1 MEHLMFQLTRSVT
14 WQALKGL
21 HAQTADDRIR
31 DYFVTDPQR
40 FEKMSLRVGGLFL
53 DYSKHHISSAV
64 LAKLLELA
72 DHSALVQRR
81 AQMFSGDII
90 NVTEDRPVLH
100 TALRNLGEG
109 PLMVDGQDVM
119 PEIQRTREQIRAF
132 AEAVRSGEWQGYS
145 GQRIKDVVNIGIGG
159 SDLGPNM
166 ACRALLKYRHPE
178 LNFHF
183 VSNVDGTHIQK
194 VLSRLDPATTLF
206 IVSTKTFS
214 TQETLLNAHTAKRW
228 FLDNAGEEADV
239 GAHFIAASTNRRA
252 AMEFGIREENVF
264 EFWAWVGGRYSMWSS
279 IGLPIALSIGFD
291 GFMELLEGAY
301 EMDQH
306 FLTAPCAENMPVL
319 MALIGIWYINFHGAE
334 TQAIV
339 PYDQALHQL
348 PSFLQQLDM
357 ESNGKSVD
365 IFGHPVDY
373 KTGPIVWGQTGSN
386 GQHAFFQLLHQGTR
400 YVPIDFIASLKPEPG
415 FEDHH
420 FALLTNMLAQAN
432 AFMEGSQQGSRLD
445 PYSCPGNRPS
455 STLLLDELT
464 PKNLGAL
471 IALYEHKV
479 FVQGVIWNINSFDQW
494 GVQLG
499 KQIAGEI
506 SERIDEHSQDFDA
519 STQGLLALVRGH
531 FGQHPGGAAASEPT
545 RRDTDTPEGRDK
557 EAAGD
562 KGRGK
567 GKSQTRKEKSA

>member
-1 MEHLMFQLTRSVT
+1 MFQLTRSVT
-14 WQALKGL
+14 WQALKHL
-21 HAQTADDRIR
+21 QTQTADDRIR
-31 DYFVTDPQR
+31 DYFTADPQR
-40 FEKMSLRVGGLFL
+40 FDKMSLRVGGLFL
-53 DYSKHHISSAV
+53 DYSKHHISDAV

-90 NVTEDRPVLH
+90 NVTENRPVLH

-109 PLMVDGQDVM
+109 PLMVDGKDVM
-119 PEIQRTREQIRAF
+119 PEIHSTREQIRRF
-132 AEAVRSGEWQGYS
+132 SEAVRSGEWKGYS

-166 ACRALLKYRHPE
+166 ACRALLKYRHGE
-178 LNFHF
+178 LSFHF

-194 VLSRLDPATTLF
+194 VLKRLDPATTLF

-214 TQETLLNAHTAKRW
+214 TQETLLNAKTARRW
-228 FLDNAGEEADV
+228 FLENAGEEADV
-239 GAHFIAASTNRRA
+239 GAHFVAASTNSKA

-279 IGLPIALSIGFD
+279 IGLPIALAIGFD
-291 GFMELLEGAY
+291 GFMEMLEGAY

-306 FLTAPCAENMPVL
+306 FLTAPNAANMPVL
-319 MALIGIWYINFHGAE
+319 MALIGIWYINFQGAE

-432 AFMEGSQQGSRLD
+432 AFMEGSQQGSDLD

-455 STLLLDELT
+455 SVLLLDELT

-499 KQIAGEI
+499 KRIAGEI
-506 SERIDEHSQDFDA
+506 SERIDEHSQDFDS
-519 STQGLLALVRGH
+519 STQGLLKLVREH
-531 FGQHPGGAAASEPT
+531 FPGQGTTLP
-545 RRDTDTPEGRDK
+545 PEAK
-557 EAAGD
+557 GD
-562 KGRGK
+562 NRSRKGSKK
-567 GKSQTRKEKSA
+567 GQRTA

>member
-1 MEHLMFQLTRSVT
+1 MFQLTRSVT
-14 WQALKGL
+14 WQALERLRDK
-21 HAQTADDRIR
+21 TANDRIR
-31 DYFVTDPQR
+31 DYFTNDLQR

-53 DYSKHHISSAV
+53 DYSKHHVSDEV
-64 LAKLLELA
+64 LSKLLELA

-90 NVTEDRPVLH
+90 NVTENRPVLH
-100 TALRNLGEG
+100 TALRNLSDE
-109 PLMVDGQDVM
+109 PVHVDGNDVM
-119 PEIQRTREQIRAF
+119 PEINRTREQIKQF
-132 AEAVRSGEWQGYS
+132 SEAVRSGEWKGYN

-166 ACRALLKYRHPE
+166 AVRALLKYRHPE
-178 LNFHF
+178 LHFHF

-214 TQETLLNAHTAKRW
+214 TQETLLNAKTARRW
-228 FLDNAGEEADV
+228 FVENAGEDADV
-239 GAHFIAASTNRRA
+239 GAHFIAASTNRKA
-252 AMEFGIREENVF
+252 AMDFGIREENVF

-291 GFMELLEGAY
+291 GFIELLEGAH
-301 EMDQH
+301 EMDRH
-306 FLTAPCAENMPVL
+306 FIEAPFSQNMPVL
-319 MALIGIWYINFHGAE
+319 MALIGIWYINFIGAE

-339 PYDQALHQL
+339 PYDQALNQL

-365 IFGHPVDY
+365 IFGHPVNY

-415 FEDHH
+415 VEDHH

-432 AFMEGSQQGSRLD
+432 AFMEGSQGDSKELSQHD

-499 KQIAGEI
+499 KRIAGEI
-506 SERIDEHSQDFDA
+506 SERIDTNAADFDA
-519 STQGLLALVRGH
+519 STQGLLELVRAH
-531 FGQHPGGAAASEPT
+531 FPSDGNAKQSAPASA
-545 RRDTDTPEGRDK
+545 DK
-557 EAAGD
+557 KPA
-562 KGRGK
+562 
-567 GKSQTRKEKSA
+567 RKKR

>member
-1 MEHLMFQLTRSVT
+1 MFQLTRSVT
-14 WQALKGL
+14 WQSLLKL
-21 HAQTADDRIR
+21 REETANDRIR
-31 DYFVTDPQR
+31 DYFVRDPER
-40 FEKMSLRVGGLFL
+40 FNKMSLRVGGLFL
-53 DYSKHHISSAV
+53 DYSKHQISDQV
-64 LAKLLELA
+64 LDRLLELA
-72 DHSALVQRR
+72 HHSALVQRR

-100 TALRNLGEG
+100 TALRNLGDT
-109 PLMVDGQDVM
+109 PVIVDGKDVM
-119 PEIQRTREQIRAF
+119 PEIHSTREQIKRF
-132 AEAVRSGEWQGYS
+132 SEAVRSGEWKGHS
-145 GQRIKDVVNIGIGG
+145 GERIRDVVNIGIGG

-166 ACRALLKYRHPE
+166 ACRALLKHRHPE

-183 VSNVDGTHIQK
+183 VSNVDGAHIQK
-194 VLSRLDPATTLF
+194 VLRGLNPATTLF

-214 TQETLLNAHTAKRW
+214 TQETLLNARTARRW
-228 FLDNAGEEADV
+228 FLEQAGEDADI
-239 GAHFIAASTNRRA
+239 GAHFVAASTNRKA

-279 IGLPIALSIGFD
+279 IGLPIALAIGFD
-291 GFMELLEGAY
+291 GFIEMLQGAW

-306 FLTAPCAENMPVL
+306 FLQAPLEQNMPVL
-319 MALIGIWYINFHGAE
+319 MALIGIWYINFVGAE

-348 PSFLQQLDM
+348 PAFLQQLDM

-365 IFGHPVDY
+365 IFGRPVDY

-415 FEDHH
+415 VEDHH

-432 AFMEGSQQGSRLD
+432 AFMEGSQQGGDLD

-455 STLLLDELT
+455 SVLLLDELT
-464 PKNLGAL
+464 PRNLGAL

-499 KQIAGEI
+499 KRIAGEI
-506 SERIDEHSQDFDA
+506 SERIDERTQDFDA
-519 STQGLLALVRGH
+519 STQGLLSLVREH
-531 FGQHPGGAAASEPT
+531 FPASEKSSAST
-545 RRDTDTPEGRDK
+545 AK
-557 EAAGD
+557 K
-562 KGRGK
+562 KGSKASR
-567 GKSQTRKEKSA
+567 

>member
-1 MEHLMFQLTRSVT
+1 MFQLTRSVT
-14 WQALKGL
+14 WQALKRL

-31 DYFVTDPQR
+31 DYFSADPQR

-53 DYSKHHISSAV
+53 DYSKHHISEAV
-64 LAKLLELA
+64 LDTLLDLA

-100 TALRNLGEG
+100 TALRNQGEG

-119 PEIQRTREQIRAF
+119 PEIQRTREQIRTF
-132 AEAVRSGEWQGYS
+132 SEAVRSGEWKGHS
-145 GQRIKDVVNIGIGG
+145 GERITDVVNIGIGG

-166 ACRALLKYRHPE
+166 ASRALLKYRHPE

-183 VSNVDGTHIQK
+183 VSNVDGAHIQK
-194 VLSRLDPATTLF
+194 VLKRLDPATTLF

-214 TQETLLNAHTAKRW
+214 TQETLLNANTAKRW
-228 FLDNAGEEADV
+228 FLDTAGADADV
-239 GAHFIAASTNRRA
+239 GAHFIAASTNKKA
-252 AMEFGIREENVF
+252 AMAFGIREENVF

-291 GFMELLEGAY
+291 GFMAMLEGAY

-306 FLTAPCAENMPVL
+306 FLTAPLRDNMPVL

-348 PSFLQQLDM
+348 PAFLQQLDM

-415 FEDHH
+415 VEEHH

-432 AFMEGSQQGSRLD
+432 AFMEGSQSGSRLD

-455 STLLLDELT
+455 SVLLLDELT
-464 PKNLGAL
+464 PRNLGAL

-499 KQIAGEI
+499 KRIAGEI
-506 SERIDEHSQDFDA
+506 SERIDEHSQDFDT

-531 FGQHPGGAAASEPT
+531 FQGAGASSGAAAPG
-545 RRDTDTPEGRDK
+545 TDAGRTK
-557 EAAGD
+557 
-562 KGRGK
+562 GK
-567 GKSQTRKEKSA
+567 GGKRAGKG

>member
-1 MEHLMFQLTRSVT
+1 MFQLTRSVT
-14 WQALKGL
+14 WQALERL
-21 HAQTADDRIR
+21 HRQTANDRIS
-31 DYFVTDPQR
+31 DYFTADPKR

-53 DYSKHHISSAV
+53 DYSKHQVSDEV
-64 LAKLLELA
+64 LKTLLELA

-100 TALRNLGEG
+100 TALRNLSDE
-109 PLMVDGQDVM
+109 PVYVDGKNVM
-119 PEIQRTREQIRAF
+119 PEIHQTREQIKRF
-132 AEAVRSGEWQGYS
+132 SEEVRSGEWKGYS
-145 GQRIKDVVNIGIGG
+145 GERIKDVVNIGIGG

-166 ACRALLKYRHPE
+166 ACRALLKHRHPE

-194 VLSRLDPATTLF
+194 VLKRLDPATTLF

-214 TQETLLNAHTAKRW
+214 TQETLLNAKTARRW
-228 FLDNAGEEADV
+228 FLDGAGEDADV
-239 GAHFIAASTNRRA
+239 GAHFIAASTNRKA

-279 IGLPIALSIGFD
+279 IGLPIALSIGFE
-291 GFMELLEGAY
+291 GFIELLEGAQ
-301 EMDQH
+301 EMDKH
-306 FLTAPCAENMPVL
+306 FIEAPFAENMPVL

-348 PSFLQQLDM
+348 PAFLQQLDM

-365 IFGHPVDY
+365 IFGQPVNY
-373 KTGPIVWGQTGSN
+373 KTGPIVWGETGSN

-400 YVPIDFIASLKPEPG
+400 YVPIDFIASLKPEAG

-432 AFMEGSQQGSRLD
+432 AFMEGSQDSSQLD

-455 STLLLDELT
+455 STLLMDELT

-499 KQIAGEI
+499 KRIAGEI
-506 SERIDEHSQDFDA
+506 SERIDENSQDFDA
-519 STQGLLALVRGH
+519 STQGLLALVRAH
-531 FGQHPGGAAASEPT
+531 FGERQSGAGAKAKAAEGTKKATAKANTTPSSAKQ
-545 RRDTDTPEGRDK
+545 DT
-557 EAAGD
+557 
-562 KGRGK
+562 
-567 GKSQTRKEKSA
+567 SS

>member
-1 MEHLMFQLTRSVT
+1 MFQLTRSVT
-14 WQALKGL
+14 WQSLLRL
-21 HAQTADDRIR
+21 HQETANDRIR
-31 DYFVTDPQR
+31 DYFTQDPQR
-40 FEKMSLRVGGLFL
+40 FDKMSLKVGGLFL
-53 DYSKHHISSAV
+53 DYSKHQISDEA
-64 LAKLLELA
+64 LDKLLELA
-72 DHSALVQRR
+72 HHSALVQRR

-100 TALRNLGEG
+100 TALRNLGDQ
-109 PLMVDGQDVM
+109 PVIVDGKDVM
-119 PEIQRTREQIRAF
+119 PEIHATREQIKRF
-132 AEAVRSGEWQGYS
+132 SEAVRSGEWKGYS
-145 GQRIKDVVNIGIGG
+145 GERIRDVVNIGIGG

-183 VSNVDGTHIQK
+183 VSNVDGAHIQK
-194 VLSRLDPATTLF
+194 VLRGLNPATTLF

-214 TQETLLNAHTAKRW
+214 TQETLLNARTARRW
-228 FLDNAGEEADV
+228 FLEQAGEDADI
-239 GAHFIAASTNRRA
+239 GAHFVAASTNRKA

-279 IGLPIALSIGFD
+279 IGLPIALAIGFE
-291 GFMELLEGAY
+291 GFIEMLQGAW

-306 FLTAPCAENMPVL
+306 FLNAPLEQNMPVL
-319 MALIGIWYINFHGAE
+319 MALIGIWYINFVGAE

-348 PSFLQQLDM
+348 PAFLQQLDM

-365 IFGHPVDY
+365 IFGRPVDY

-415 FEDHH
+415 VEEHH

-432 AFMEGSQQGSRLD
+432 AFMEGSLQGGDLD

-455 STLLLDELT
+455 SVLLLDELT
-464 PKNLGAL
+464 PCNLGAL

-499 KQIAGEI
+499 KRIAGEI
-506 SERIDEHSQDFDA
+506 SERIDERSQDFDA
-519 STQGLLALVRGH
+519 STQGLLGLVRAH
-531 FGQHPGGAAASEPT
+531 FPPQNKSPDKVAATPKGSSKAKRKAS
-545 RRDTDTPEGRDK
+545 
-557 EAAGD
+557 
-562 KGRGK
+562 
-567 GKSQTRKEKSA
+567 

>member
-1 MEHLMFQLTRSVT
+1 MFQLTRSVT
-14 WQALKGL
+14 WQALERL
-21 HAQTADDRIR
+21 HRDTANDRIR
-31 DYFVTDPQR
+31 DYFGRDPQR

-53 DYSKHHISSAV
+53 DYSKHHISDAV
-64 LAKLLELA
+64 LAKLIELA

-100 TALRNLGEG
+100 TALRNQGDE
-109 PLMVDGQDVM
+109 PVIVDGQDVM
-119 PEIQRTREQIRAF
+119 PEIRRTREQIRAF
-132 AEAVRSGEWQGYS
+132 SEAVRDGSWQGYD
-145 GQRIKDVVNIGIGG
+145 GQRIRDVVNIGIGG

-166 ACRALLKYRHPE
+166 ACRALLNYRHGD

-183 VSNVDGTHIQK
+183 VSNVDGAHIQK
-194 VLSRLDPATTLF
+194 VLRRLDPATTLF

-214 TQETLLNAHTAKRW
+214 TQETLLNAKTARRW
-228 FLDNAGEEADV
+228 FLDNAGEDADV
-239 GAHFIAASTNRRA
+239 GAHFIAASTNRKA

-279 IGLPIALSIGFD
+279 IGLPIALSIGYE
-291 GFMELLEGAY
+291 GFLELLEGAY
-301 EMDQH
+301 EMDRH
-306 FLTAPCAENMPVL
+306 FIEAPFAENMPVL
-319 MALIGIWYINFHGAE
+319 MALIGIWYINFMGAE

-348 PSFLQQLDM
+348 PAFLQQLDM

-365 IFGHPVDY
+365 IFGQPVNY

-415 FEDHH
+415 VEEHH

-432 AFMEGSQQGSRLD
+432 AFMEGSQGGSQLD

-464 PKNLGAL
+464 PRNLGAL

-499 KQIAGEI
+499 KRIAGEI
-506 SERIDEHSQDFDA
+506 SERIDERTQDFDA
-519 STQGLLALVRGH
+519 STQGLLALVRQH
-531 FGQHPGGAAASEPT
+531 FPAHRPAEPPAGGRSP
-545 RRDTDTPEGRDK
+545 
-557 EAAGD
+557 
-562 KGRGK
+562 
-567 GKSQTRKEKSA
+567 EKSKAKATSQGKTS

>member
-1 MEHLMFQLTRSVT
+1 MFQLTRSVT
-14 WQALKGL
+14 WQALRRL
-21 HAQTADDRIR
+21 HEQTAADRIR
-31 DYFVTDPQR
+31 DYFAADPKR
-40 FEKMSLRVGGLFL
+40 FDKMSLRVGGLFL
-53 DYSKHHISSAV
+53 DYSKHQLSDAV
-64 LAKLLELA
+64 LDTLIELA
-72 DHSALVQRR
+72 EHSALVQRR

-132 AEAVRSGEWQGYS
+132 SEAVRSGEWKGYS
-145 GQRIKDVVNIGIGG
+145 GERIKDVVNIGIGG

-166 ACRALLKYRHPE
+166 ASRALLKYRHPE

-194 VLSRLDPATTLF
+194 VLRRLDPATTLF

-214 TQETLLNAHTAKRW
+214 TQETLLNAKTARRW
-228 FLDNAGEEADV
+228 FLENAGPDADV
-239 GAHFIAASTNRRA
+239 GAHFVAASTNKKA
-252 AMEFGIREENVF
+252 ATEFGIREESVF

-279 IGLPIALSIGFD
+279 IGLPIALSIGYD
-291 GFMELLEGAY
+291 GFLAMLEGAY
-301 EMDQH
+301 GMDQH
-306 FLTAPCAENMPVL
+306 FLNAPFRENMPVL
-319 MALIGIWYINFHGAE
+319 MALIGIWYINFVGAE

-348 PSFLQQLDM
+348 PAFLQQLDM

-415 FEDHH
+415 VEEHH

-432 AFMEGSQQGSRLD
+432 AFMEGSQQDSRLD

-464 PKNLGAL
+464 PGNLGAL

-499 KQIAGEI
+499 KRIAGEI
-506 SERIDEHSQDFDA
+506 SERIDTNAGDFDP
-519 STQGLLALVRGH
+519 STQGLLALVREH
-531 FGQHPGGAAASEPT
+531 FPRGGEAADDDAAAEQTTP
-545 RRDTDTPEGRDK
+545 RRGRK
-557 EAAGD
+557 G
-562 KGRGK
+562 KGR
-567 GKSQTRKEKSA
+567 S

>member
-1 MEHLMFQLTRSVT
+1 MFQLTRSVT
-14 WQALKGL
+14 WQALKRL
-21 HAQTADDRIR
+21 HEQTADDRIR
-31 DYFVTDPQR
+31 DYFTADPQR

-53 DYSKHHISSAV
+53 DYSKHAISGAV
-64 LAKLLELA
+64 LDKLLELA

-100 TALRNLGEG
+100 TALRNQGEG

-132 AEAVRSGEWQGYS
+132 SEAVRSGEWKGYS
-145 GQRIKDVVNIGIGG
+145 GERIKDVVNIGIGG

-166 ACRALLKYRHPE
+166 ASRALLKYRHPE

-183 VSNVDGTHIQK
+183 VSNVDGAHIQK
-194 VLSRLDPATTLF
+194 VLKRLDPATTLF

-214 TQETLLNAHTAKRW
+214 TQETLLNAKTARRW
-228 FLDNAGEEADV
+228 FLDNAGEDADV
-239 GAHFIAASTNRRA
+239 GAHFIAASTNRQA

-291 GFMELLEGAY
+291 GFMEMLEGAY

-306 FLTAPCAENMPVL
+306 FLTAPFRENMPVL
-319 MALIGIWYINFHGAE
+319 MALIGIWYINFVGAE

-415 FEDHH
+415 VEDHH

-432 AFMEGSQQGSRLD
+432 AFMEGSQSGSRLD

-455 STLLLDELT
+455 SVLLLDELT

-499 KQIAGEI
+499 KRIAGEI

-531 FGQHPGGAAASEPT
+531 FREEGLGHGGAAAEPAAT
-545 RRDTDTPEGRDK
+545 ASAGGGR
-557 EAAGD
+557 AGKRGR
-562 KGRGK
+562 KG
-567 GKSQTRKEKSA
+567 

>member
-1 MEHLMFQLTRSVT
+1 MFQLTRSVT
-14 WQALKGL
+14 WQALDRLRDK
-21 HAQTADDRIR
+21 TANDRIR
-31 DYFVTDPQR
+31 DYFTNDPQR

-53 DYSKHHISSAV
+53 DYSKHHVSDEV
-64 LAKLLELA
+64 LAKLIELA

-90 NVTEDRPVLH
+90 NVTENRPVLH
-100 TALRNLGEG
+100 TALRHLGDE
-109 PLMVDGQDVM
+109 PVYVDGEDVM
-119 PEIQRTREQIRAF
+119 PEITRTREQIKLF
-132 AEAVRSGEWQGYS
+132 SEAVRSGEWKGYS
-145 GQRIKDVVNIGIGG
+145 GKRIKDVVNIGIGG

-166 ACRALLKYRHPE
+166 AVRALLKYRHPE
-178 LNFHF
+178 LHFHF

-214 TQETLLNAHTAKRW
+214 TQETLLNAKTARRW
-228 FLDNAGEEADV
+228 FLENAGEDADV
-239 GAHFIAASTNRRA
+239 GAHFIAASTNRKA

-279 IGLPIALSIGFD
+279 IGLPIALSIGFE
-291 GFMELLEGAY
+291 GFIELLEGAH
-301 EMDQH
+301 EMDNH
-306 FLTAPCAENMPVL
+306 FINAPFSQNMPVL
-319 MALIGIWYINFHGAE
+319 MALIGIWYINFIGAE

-339 PYDQALHQL
+339 PYDQALNQL

-365 IFGHPVDY
+365 IFGHPVNY

-415 FEDHH
+415 VEDHH

-432 AFMEGSQQGSRLD
+432 AFMEGSQGDSKELSQHD

-499 KQIAGEI
+499 KRIAGEI
-506 SERIDEHSQDFDA
+506 SERIDTNAADFDA
-519 STQGLLALVRGH
+519 STQGLLELVRAH
-531 FGQHPGGAAASEPT
+531 FPNGGSDKKESAPASA
-545 RRDTDTPEGRDK
+545 DK
-557 EAAGD
+557 
-562 KGRGK
+562 KP
-567 GKSQTRKEKSA
+567 SRKKR

>member
-1 MEHLMFQLTRSVT
+1 MFQLTRSVT
-14 WQALKGL
+14 WQSLLKL
-21 HAQTADDRIR
+21 RDETADDRIR
-31 DYFVTDPQR
+31 DYFAKDPKR
-40 FEKMSLRVGGLFL
+40 FDKMSLRVGGLFL
-53 DYSKHHISSAV
+53 DYSKHQISDAV
-64 LAKLLELA
+64 LEKLVELA
-72 DHSALVQRR
+72 EHSALVQRR

-100 TALRNLGEG
+100 TALRNLGDS
-109 PLMVDGQDVM
+109 PVIADGKDVM
-119 PEIQRTREQIRAF
+119 PEIHATREQIKRF
-132 AEAVRSGEWQGYS
+132 SEEVRSGNWKGYS
-145 GQRIKDVVNIGIGG
+145 GERIRDVVNIGIGG

-166 ACRALLKYRHPE
+166 ASRALLKYRQAD

-183 VSNVDGTHIQK
+183 VSNVDGAHIQK

-214 TQETLLNAHTAKRW
+214 TQETLLNARTARRW
-228 FLDNAGEEADV
+228 FVENAGEDADI
-239 GAHFIAASTNRRA
+239 GAHFIAASTNRKA

-279 IGLPIALSIGFD
+279 IGLPIALAIGYE
-291 GFMELLEGAY
+291 GFIEMLEGAY

-306 FLTAPCAENMPVL
+306 FQNAPLDQNMPVL
-319 MALIGIWYINFHGAE
+319 MALIGIWYINFVGAE

-348 PSFLQQLDM
+348 PAFLQQLDM

-365 IFGHPVDY
+365 IFGRPVDY

-415 FEDHH
+415 VEDHH

-432 AFMEGSQQGSRLD
+432 AFMEGSSKGGDLD

-455 STLLLDELT
+455 SVLLLDELT
-464 PKNLGAL
+464 PRNLGAL

-499 KQIAGEI
+499 KRIAGEI
-506 SERIDEHSQDFDA
+506 SEKIDERSQDFDA
-519 STQGLLALVRGH
+519 STQGLLGLVREH
-531 FGQHPGGAAASEPT
+531 FQAP
-545 RRDTDTPEGRDK
+545 
-557 EAAGD
+557 
-562 KGRGK
+562 
-567 GKSQTRKEKSA
+567 GKSVEKAAEKAAKKTAKPAGKDAKAK

>member
-1 MEHLMFQLTRSVT
+1 MFQLTRSVT
-14 WQALKGL
+14 WQSLLRL
-21 HAQTADDRIR
+21 HQETANDRIR
-31 DYFVTDPQR
+31 DYFTQDPQR
-40 FEKMSLRVGGLFL
+40 FDKMSLKVGGLFL
-53 DYSKHHISSAV
+53 DYSKHQISDEV
-64 LAKLLELA
+64 LDKLLELA
-72 DHSALVQRR
+72 HHSALVQRR

-100 TALRNLGEG
+100 TALRNLGDQ
-109 PLMVDGQDVM
+109 PVIVDGKDVM
-119 PEIQRTREQIRAF
+119 PEIHATREQIKRF
-132 AEAVRSGEWQGYS
+132 SEAVRSGEWKGYS
-145 GQRIKDVVNIGIGG
+145 GERIRDVVNIGIGG

-183 VSNVDGTHIQK
+183 VSNVDGAHIQK
-194 VLSRLDPATTLF
+194 VLNGLNPATTLF

-214 TQETLLNAHTAKRW
+214 TQETLLNARTARRW
-228 FLDNAGEEADV
+228 FLEQAGEDADI
-239 GAHFIAASTNRRA
+239 GAHFVAASTNRKA

-279 IGLPIALSIGFD
+279 IGLPIALAIGFE
-291 GFMELLEGAY
+291 GFIEMLQGAW

-306 FLTAPCAENMPVL
+306 FLKAPLEQNMPVL
-319 MALIGIWYINFHGAE
+319 MALIGIWYINFVGAE

-348 PSFLQQLDM
+348 PAFLQQLDM

-365 IFGHPVDY
+365 IFGRPVDY

-415 FEDHH
+415 VEEHH

-432 AFMEGSQQGSRLD
+432 AFMEGSLQGGDLD

-455 STLLLDELT
+455 SVLLLDELT
-464 PKNLGAL
+464 PCNLGAL

-499 KQIAGEI
+499 KRIAGEI
-506 SERIDEHSQDFDA
+506 SERIDERSQDFDA
-519 STQGLLALVRGH
+519 STQGLLGLVRAH
-531 FGQHPGGAAASEPT
+531 FPPQSKSPDKAAANP
-545 RRDTDTPEGRDK
+545 
-557 EAAGD
+557 
-562 KGRGK
+562 KGSSK
-567 GKSQTRKEKSA
+567 AKRKTS

>member
-1 MEHLMFQLTRSVT
+1 MFQLTRSVT
-14 WQALKGL
+14 WQALDRLRDK
-21 HAQTADDRIR
+21 TANDRIR
-31 DYFVTDPQR
+31 DYFTNDPQR

-53 DYSKHHISSAV
+53 DYSKHHVSDEV
-64 LAKLLELA
+64 LAKLIELA

-90 NVTEDRPVLH
+90 NVTENRPVLH
-100 TALRNLGEG
+100 TALRHLGDE
-109 PLMVDGQDVM
+109 PVYVDGEDVM
-119 PEIQRTREQIRAF
+119 PEITRTREQIKLF
-132 AEAVRSGEWQGYS
+132 SEAVRNGEWKGYS
-145 GQRIKDVVNIGIGG
+145 GKRIKDVVNIGIGG

-166 ACRALLKYRHPE
+166 AVRALLKYRHPE
-178 LNFHF
+178 LHFHF

-214 TQETLLNAHTAKRW
+214 TQETLLNAKTARRW
-228 FLDNAGEEADV
+228 FLENAGEDADV
-239 GAHFIAASTNRRA
+239 GAHFIAASTNRKA

-279 IGLPIALSIGFD
+279 IGLPIALSIGFE
-291 GFMELLEGAY
+291 GFIELLEGAH
-301 EMDQH
+301 EMDNH
-306 FLTAPCAENMPVL
+306 FINAPFSQNMPVL
-319 MALIGIWYINFHGAE
+319 MALIGIWYINFIGAE

-339 PYDQALHQL
+339 PYDQALNQL

-365 IFGHPVDY
+365 IFGHPVNY

-415 FEDHH
+415 VEDHH

-432 AFMEGSQQGSRLD
+432 AFMEGSQGDSKELSQHD

-499 KQIAGEI
+499 KRIAGEI
-506 SERIDEHSQDFDA
+506 SERIDTNAADFDA
-519 STQGLLALVRGH
+519 STQGLLELVRAH
-531 FGQHPGGAAASEPT
+531 FPNGGSGEKESALASAEKKP
-545 RRDTDTPEGRDK
+545 
-557 EAAGD
+557 A
-562 KGRGK
+562 
-567 GKSQTRKEKSA
+567 RKKR

>member
-1 MEHLMFQLTRSVT
+1 MFQLTRSVT
-14 WQALKGL
+14 WQALEGL
-21 HAQTADDRIR
+21 QQTTANDRIR
-31 DYFVTDPQR
+31 DYFAADPKR

-53 DYSKHHISSAV
+53 DYSKQPVSDEV
-64 LAKLLELA
+64 LETLIELA
-72 DHSALVQRR
+72 EHSALVQRR

-100 TALRNLGEG
+100 TALRNLGQG
-109 PLMVDGQDVM
+109 PLKVDGKDVM

-132 AEAVRSGEWQGYS
+132 SEAVRSGEWTGFD
-145 GQRIKDVVNIGIGG
+145 GQRIKDVINIGIGG

-178 LNFHF
+178 LSFHF
-183 VSNVDGTHIQK
+183 VSNVDGAHIQK

-214 TQETLLNAHTAKRW
+214 TQETLLNAHTARRW
-228 FLDNAGEEADV
+228 FLDNAGPDADV
-239 GAHFIAASTNRRA
+239 GAHFIAASTNKAA

-279 IGLPIALSIGFD
+279 IGLPIALSIGFE

-306 FLTAPCAENMPVL
+306 FLAAPFAENMPVL
-319 MALIGIWYINFHGAE
+319 MALIGIWHINFQGAE

-348 PSFLQQLDM
+348 PAFLQQLDM

-415 FEDHH
+415 MEEHH

-432 AFMEGSQQGSRLD
+432 AFMEGSLKGGEGSGSRPD

-455 STLLLDELT
+455 SVLLLDELT
-464 PKNLGAL
+464 PKTLGAL

-499 KQIAGEI
+499 KRIAGEI
-506 SERIDEHSQDFDA
+506 SERIDAHSQDFDA

-531 FGQHPGGAAASEPT
+531 FPRGSGEPAPGG
-545 RRDTDTPEGRDK
+545 GK
-557 EAAGD
+557 
-562 KGRGK
+562 K
-567 GKSQTRKEKSA
+567 GKAKG

>member
-1 MEHLMFQLTRSVT
+1 MAGHARTCEETMFHLTRSVT
-14 WQALKGL
+14 WQALQRL
-21 HAQTADDRIR
+21 QQATANDRIS
-31 DYFVTDPQR
+31 DYFAADPQR
-40 FEKMSLRVGGLFL
+40 FDKMSLRVGGLFL
-53 DYSKHHISSAV
+53 DYSKHHVSEAV

-109 PLMVDGQDVM
+109 PLMVDGKDVM
-119 PEIQRTREQIRAF
+119 PEIQRTREQIRLF
-132 AEAVRSGEWQGYS
+132 SEAVRSGEWRGYS
-145 GQRIKDVVNIGIGG
+145 GERIRDVVNIGIGG

-166 ACRALLKYRHPE
+166 ACRALLKHRHAE
-178 LNFHF
+178 INFHF

-194 VLSRLDPATTLF
+194 VLKRLDPATTLF

-214 TQETLLNAHTAKRW
+214 TQETLLNAKTARRW
-228 FLDNAGEEADV
+228 FLDNAGEGADV
-239 GAHFIAASTNRRA
+239 GAHFVAASTNSKA

-291 GFMELLEGAY
+291 GFMEMLEGAY
-301 EMDQH
+301 AMDQH
-306 FLTAPCAENMPVL
+306 FIEAPNARNMPVL
-319 MALIGIWYINFHGAE
+319 MALIGIWYINFLGAE

-348 PSFLQQLDM
+348 PAFLQQLDM

-365 IFGHPVDY
+365 IFGHPVNY

-415 FEDHH
+415 VEEHH

-432 AFMEGSQQGSRLD
+432 AFMMGSQEGSQLD

-455 STLLLDELT
+455 SVLLLDELT
-464 PKNLGAL
+464 PRNLGAL

-499 KQIAGEI
+499 KRIAGEI
-506 SERIDEHSQDFDA
+506 SERIDERSQEFDA
-519 STQGLLALVRGH
+519 STQGLLALVREH
-531 FGQHPGGAAASEPT
+531 FRSAPETEETVEPAKT
-545 RRDTDTPEGRDK
+545 GKAEKKVAKARR
-557 EAAGD
+557 
-562 KGRGK
+562 
-567 GKSQTRKEKSA
+567 

>member
-1 MEHLMFQLTRSVT
+1 MFQLTRSVT
-14 WQALKGL
+14 WQALDRLRDK
-21 HAQTADDRIR
+21 TANDRIR
-31 DYFVTDPQR
+31 DYFTNDPQR

-53 DYSKHHISSAV
+53 DYSKHHVSDEV
-64 LAKLLELA
+64 LAKLIELA

-90 NVTEDRPVLH
+90 NVTENRPVLH
-100 TALRNLGEG
+100 TALRHLGDE
-109 PLMVDGQDVM
+109 PVYVDGEDVM
-119 PEIQRTREQIRAF
+119 PEITRTREQIKLF
-132 AEAVRSGEWQGYS
+132 SEAVRNGEWKGYS
-145 GQRIKDVVNIGIGG
+145 GKRIKDVVNIGIGG

-166 ACRALLKYRHPE
+166 AVRALLKYRHPE
-178 LNFHF
+178 LHFHF

-214 TQETLLNAHTAKRW
+214 TQETLLNAKTARRW
-228 FLDNAGEEADV
+228 FLENAGEDADV
-239 GAHFIAASTNRRA
+239 GAHFIAASTNRKA

-279 IGLPIALSIGFD
+279 IGLPIALSIGFE
-291 GFMELLEGAY
+291 GFIELLEGAH
-301 EMDQH
+301 EMDNH
-306 FLTAPCAENMPVL
+306 FINAPFSQNMPVL
-319 MALIGIWYINFHGAE
+319 MALIGIWYINFIGAE

-339 PYDQALHQL
+339 PYDQALNQL

-365 IFGHPVDY
+365 IFGHPVNY

-415 FEDHH
+415 VEDHH

-432 AFMEGSQQGSRLD
+432 AFMEGSQGDSKELSQHD

-499 KQIAGEI
+499 KRIAGEI
-506 SERIDEHSQDFDA
+506 SERIDAHAADFDA
-519 STQGLLALVRGH
+519 STQGLLELVRAH
-531 FGQHPGGAAASEPT
+531 FPNGGSDEKESAPASADKKPT
-545 RRDTDTPEGRDK
+545 RK
-557 EAAGD
+557 
-562 KGRGK
+562 KH
-567 GKSQTRKEKSA
+567 

>member
-1 MEHLMFQLTRSVT
+1 MFQLTRSVT
-14 WQALKGL
+14 WQALERLRDK
-21 HAQTADDRIR
+21 TANDRIR
-31 DYFVTDPQR
+31 DYFTNDPQR

-53 DYSKHHISSAV
+53 DYSKHHVSDEV
-64 LAKLLELA
+64 LAKLIELA

-90 NVTEDRPVLH
+90 NVTENRPVLH
-100 TALRNLGEG
+100 TALRHLGDE
-109 PLMVDGQDVM
+109 PVYVDGEDVM
-119 PEIQRTREQIRAF
+119 PEITRTREQIKLF
-132 AEAVRSGEWQGYS
+132 SEAVRSGEWKGYS
-145 GQRIKDVVNIGIGG
+145 GKRIKDVVNIGIGG

-166 ACRALLKYRHPE
+166 AVRALLKYRHPE
-178 LNFHF
+178 LHFHF

-214 TQETLLNAHTAKRW
+214 TQETLLNAKTARRW
-228 FLDNAGEEADV
+228 FVENAGDDADV
-239 GAHFIAASTNRRA
+239 GAHFIAASTNRKA

-279 IGLPIALSIGFD
+279 IGLPIALSIGFE
-291 GFMELLEGAY
+291 GFIELLEGAH
-301 EMDQH
+301 EMDNH
-306 FLTAPCAENMPVL
+306 FINAPFSQNMPVL
-319 MALIGIWYINFHGAE
+319 MALIGVWYINFIGAE

-339 PYDQALHQL
+339 PYDQALNQL

-365 IFGHPVDY
+365 IFGHPVNY

-415 FEDHH
+415 VEDHH

-432 AFMEGSQQGSRLD
+432 AFMEGSQGDSKELSQHD

-499 KQIAGEI
+499 KRIAGEI
-506 SERIDEHSQDFDA
+506 SERIDAHAADFDA
-519 STQGLLALVRGH
+519 STQGLLELVRAH
-531 FGQHPGGAAASEPT
+531 FPSGAHS
-545 RRDTDTPEGRDK
+545 
-557 EAAGD
+557 AG
-562 KGRGK
+562 
-567 GKSQTRKEKSA
+567 SPEKSGAKAATKKKC

>member
-1 MEHLMFQLTRSVT
+1 MFQLTRSVT
-14 WQALKGL
+14 WQALDRLRDK
-21 HAQTADDRIR
+21 TANDRIR
-31 DYFVTDPQR
+31 DYFTNDPQR

-53 DYSKHHISSAV
+53 DYSKHHVSDEV
-64 LAKLLELA
+64 LTKLIELA

-90 NVTEDRPVLH
+90 NVTENRPVLH
-100 TALRNLGEG
+100 TALRHLGDE
-109 PLMVDGQDVM
+109 PVYVDGEDVM
-119 PEIQRTREQIRAF
+119 PEITRTREQIKLF
-132 AEAVRSGEWQGYS
+132 SEAVRSGEWKGYS
-145 GQRIKDVVNIGIGG
+145 GKRIKDVVNIGIGG

-166 ACRALLKYRHPE
+166 AVRALLKYRHPE
-178 LNFHF
+178 LHFHF

-214 TQETLLNAHTAKRW
+214 TQETLLNAKTARRW
-228 FLDNAGEEADV
+228 FVENAGEDADV
-239 GAHFIAASTNRRA
+239 GAHFIAASTNRKA

-279 IGLPIALSIGFD
+279 IGLPIALSIGFE
-291 GFMELLEGAY
+291 GFIELLEGAH
-301 EMDQH
+301 EMDNH
-306 FLTAPCAENMPVL
+306 FINAPFSQNMPVL
-319 MALIGIWYINFHGAE
+319 MALIGIWYINFIGAE

-339 PYDQALHQL
+339 PYDQALNQL

-365 IFGHPVDY
+365 IFGHPVNY

-415 FEDHH
+415 VEDHH

-432 AFMEGSQQGSRLD
+432 AFMEGSQGDSKELSQHD

-499 KQIAGEI
+499 KRIAGEI
-506 SERIDEHSQDFDA
+506 SERIDTNAADFDT
-519 STQGLLALVRGH
+519 STQGLLELVRAH
-531 FGQHPGGAAASEPT
+531 FTNGGSSEKESAS
-545 RRDTDTPEGRDK
+545 GSADK
-557 EAAGD
+557 
-562 KGRGK
+562 KP
-567 GKSQTRKEKSA
+567 SRKKR

>member
-1 MEHLMFQLTRSVT
+1 MFQLTRSVT
-14 WQALKGL
+14 WQALKQL
-21 HAQTADDRIR
+21 QQETANDRIKE
-31 DYFVTDPQR
+31 YFAADPAR
-40 FEKMSLRVGGLFL
+40 FDSMSLRVGGLFL
-53 DYSKHHISSAV
+53 DYSKQPVSPAV
-64 LAKLLELA
+64 LAKLIELA
-72 DHSALVQRR
+72 EHSALVQRR

-100 TALRNLGEG
+100 TALRNLGNS
-109 PLMVDGQDVM
+109 PVIVDGKDVM
-119 PEIQRTREQIRAF
+119 PEIRRTREQIQRF
-132 AEAVRSGEWQGYS
+132 SEAVRSGAWKGYS
-145 GQRIKDVVNIGIGG
+145 GKRIRDVVNIGIGG

-166 ACRALLKYRHPE
+166 ACRALLKYRHPT

-183 VSNVDGTHIQK
+183 VSNVDGNHIQK
-194 VLSRLDPATTLF
+194 VLTRLDPATTLF

-214 TQETLLNAHTAKRW
+214 TQETLLNAKSARRW
-228 FLDNAGEEADV
+228 FLETAGAEADV
-239 GAHFIAASTNRRA
+239 GAHFVAASTNKSA
-252 AMEFGIREENVF
+252 AMAFGIREENVF

-291 GFMELLEGAY
+291 GFMAMLEGAY

-306 FLTAPCAENMPVL
+306 FIQAPFHASMPVL
-319 MALIGIWYINFHGAE
+319 MALIGIWHINFQGAE

-348 PSFLQQLDM
+348 PAFLQQLDM

-365 IFGHPVDY
+365 IFGRPVDY

-415 FEDHH
+415 FEEHH

-432 AFMEGSQQGSRLD
+432 AFMEGSLKGDDGSRLD

-455 STLLLDELT
+455 SVLLLDELT

-479 FVQGVIWNINSFDQW
+479 FIQGVIWNINSFDQW

-499 KQIAGEI
+499 KRIAGEI
-506 SERIDEHSQDFDA
+506 SSRIDEHSQDFDA
-519 STQGLLALVRGH
+519 STQGLLALVRAH
-531 FGQHPGGAAASEPT
+531 FPREPGPTAPDPTPGQPKAQ
-545 RRDTDTPEGRDK
+545 RRGSKRDP
-557 EAAGD
+557 AG
-562 KGRGK
+562 
-567 GKSQTRKEKSA
+567 

>member
-1 MEHLMFQLTRSVT
+1 MFQLTRSVT
-14 WQALKGL
+14 WQALERLRDK
-21 HAQTADDRIR
+21 TANDRIR
-31 DYFVTDPQR
+31 DYFTNDPQR

-53 DYSKHHISSAV
+53 DYSKHQVSDEV
-64 LAKLLELA
+64 LAKLIELA

-90 NVTEDRPVLH
+90 NVTENRPVLH
-100 TALRNLGEG
+100 TALRHLGDE
-109 PLMVDGQDVM
+109 PVYVDGEDVM
-119 PEIQRTREQIRAF
+119 PEITRTREQIKLF
-132 AEAVRSGEWQGYS
+132 SEAVRSGEWKGYS
-145 GQRIKDVVNIGIGG
+145 GKRIKDVVNIGIGG

-166 ACRALLKYRHPE
+166 AVRALLKYRHPE
-178 LNFHF
+178 LHFHF

-214 TQETLLNAHTAKRW
+214 TQETLLNAKTARRW
-228 FLDNAGEEADV
+228 FVENAGEDADV
-239 GAHFIAASTNRRA
+239 GAHFIAASTNRKA

-291 GFMELLEGAY
+291 GFIELLEGAH
-301 EMDQH
+301 EMDNH
-306 FLTAPCAENMPVL
+306 FINAPFSQNMPVL
-319 MALIGIWYINFHGAE
+319 MALIGIWYINFIGAE

-339 PYDQALHQL
+339 PYDQALNQL

-365 IFGHPVDY
+365 IFGHPVNY

-415 FEDHH
+415 VEDHH

-432 AFMEGSQQGSRLD
+432 AFMEGSQGDSKELSQHD

-499 KQIAGEI
+499 KRIAGEI
-506 SERIDEHSQDFDA
+506 SERIDTNAADFDT
-519 STQGLLALVRGH
+519 STQGLLELVRAH
-531 FGQHPGGAAASEPT
+531 FPNGGSGEKESAPTSADKKPT
-545 RRDTDTPEGRDK
+545 RRKR
-557 EAAGD
+557 
-562 KGRGK
+562 
-567 GKSQTRKEKSA
+567 

>member
-1 MEHLMFQLTRSVT
+1 MFQLTRSVT
-14 WQALKGL
+14 WQALERL
-21 HAQTADDRIR
+21 RDETAQDRIR
-31 DYFVTDPQR
+31 DYFTRDPQR
-40 FEKMSLRVGGLFL
+40 FDKMSLRVGGLFL
-53 DYSKHHISSAV
+53 DYSKHLISDAV
-64 LAKLLELA
+64 LGKLLELA

-90 NVTEDRPVLH
+90 NVTENRPVLH
-100 TALRNLGEG
+100 TALRNLGDA
-109 PLMVDGQDVM
+109 PLQVDGKDVM
-119 PEIQRTREQIRAF
+119 PEIHQTREQIKRF
-132 AEAVRSGEWQGYS
+132 SEAVRSGEWRGHS
-145 GQRIKDVVNIGIGG
+145 GERIRDVVNIGIGG

-178 LNFHF
+178 LHFHF

-214 TQETLLNAHTAKRW
+214 TQETLLNAKTARRW
-228 FLDNAGEEADV
+228 FLDNAGEDADV
-239 GAHFIAASTNRRA
+239 GAHFIAASTNRQA
-252 AMEFGIREENVF
+252 AMAFGIREENVF

-279 IGLPIALSIGFD
+279 IGLPIALSVGFD

-301 EMDQH
+301 EMDRH
-306 FLTAPCAENMPVL
+306 FIEAPFKDNMPVL
-319 MALIGIWYINFHGAE
+319 MALIGIWYINFQNAE

-339 PYDQALHQL
+339 PYDQALNQL
-348 PSFLQQLDM
+348 PAFLQQLDM

-365 IFGHPVDY
+365 IFGQPVGY
-373 KTGPIVWGQTGSN
+373 KTGPIVWGETGSN

-432 AFMEGSQQGSRLD
+432 AFMEGSQDGTRLD
-445 PYSCPGNRPS
+445 PHYSCPGNRPS

-464 PKNLGAL
+464 PRNLGAL

-499 KQIAGEI
+499 KRIAGEI
-506 SERIDEHSQDFDA
+506 SERIDEHTQDFDA
-519 STQGLLALVRGH
+519 STQGLLKLVREH
-531 FGQHPGGAAASEPT
+531 FDTTRAKSSEP
-545 RRDTDTPEGRDK
+545 K
-557 EAAGD
+557 
-562 KGRGK
+562 K
-567 GKSQTRKEKSA
+567 KSAKEKRS

>member
-1 MEHLMFQLTRSVT
+1 MFQLTRSVT
-14 WQALKGL
+14 WQALERL
-21 HAQTADDRIR
+21 HQQTRDERIR
-31 DYFVTDPQR
+31 DYFRADPQR
-40 FEKMSLRVGGLFL
+40 FENMSLRVGGLFL
-53 DYSKHHISSAV
+53 DYSKHQVSDQV

-100 TALRNLGEG
+100 TALRHLGDS
-109 PLMVDGQDVM
+109 PVFVDGQDVM
-119 PEIQRTREQIRAF
+119 PEIQRTREQIKRF
-132 AEAVRSGEWQGYS
+132 SEEVRSGEWKGYS
-145 GQRIKDVVNIGIGG
+145 GKRIKDVVNIGIGG

-178 LNFHF
+178 LSFHF

-214 TQETLLNAHTAKRW
+214 TQETLLNAKSARRW
-228 FLDNAGEEADV
+228 FLDNAGEDADV

-279 IGLPIALSIGFD
+279 IGLPIALSIGFE
-291 GFMELLEGAY
+291 GFMELLEGAH
-301 EMDQH
+301 EMDRH
-306 FLTAPCAENMPVL
+306 FIEAPFADNMPVL
-319 MALIGIWYINFHGAE
+319 MALIGIWYINFVGAE

-365 IFGHPVDY
+365 IFGHPVNY

-432 AFMEGSQQGSRLD
+432 AFMEGSQGATQGHSQLD

-499 KQIAGEI
+499 KRIAGEI
-506 SERIDEHSQDFDA
+506 SERIDTNASDFDA
-519 STQGLLALVRGH
+519 STQGLLQLVRDH
-531 FGQHPGGAAASEPT
+531 FPHHA
-545 RRDTDTPEGRDK
+545 TPAHGK
-557 EAAGD
+557 QKAKA
-562 KGRGK
+562 KGK
-567 GKSQTRKEKSA
+567 GGQQETSS

>member
-1 MEHLMFQLTRSVT
+1 MFHLTRSVT
-14 WQALKGL
+14 WQALQRL
-21 HAQTADDRIR
+21 QQATAQDRIS
-31 DYFVTDPQR
+31 DYFAADPQR
-40 FEKMSLRVGGLFL
+40 FDKMSLRVGGLFL
-53 DYSKHHISSAV
+53 DYSKHHVSEAV

-109 PLMVDGQDVM
+109 PLMVDGKDVM
-119 PEIQRTREQIRAF
+119 PEIQRTREQIRQF
-132 AEAVRSGEWQGYS
+132 SEAVRSGEWRGYS
-145 GQRIKDVVNIGIGG
+145 GERIKDVVNIGIGG

-166 ACRALLKYRHPE
+166 ACRALLKYRHAE

-194 VLSRLDPATTLF
+194 VLKRLDPATTLF

-214 TQETLLNAHTAKRW
+214 TQETLLDAKTARRW
-228 FLDNAGEEADV
+228 FLDNAGEGADV
-239 GAHFIAASTNRRA
+239 GAHFIAASTNRKA

-291 GFMELLEGAY
+291 GFMEMLEGAY
-301 EMDQH
+301 AMDQH
-306 FLTAPCAENMPVL
+306 FIEAPNARNMPVL
-319 MALIGIWYINFHGAE
+319 MALIGIWYINFLGAE

-348 PSFLQQLDM
+348 PAFLQQLDM

-365 IFGHPVDY
+365 IFGHPVNY

-415 FEDHH
+415 VEEHH

-432 AFMEGSQQGSRLD
+432 AFMMGSQEGSQLD

-455 STLLLDELT
+455 SVLLLDELT
-464 PKNLGAL
+464 PRNLGAL

-499 KQIAGEI
+499 KRIAGEI
-506 SERIDEHSQDFDA
+506 SERIDERSQEFDA
-519 STQGLLALVRGH
+519 STQGLLALVREH
-531 FGQHPGGAAASEPT
+531 FHP
-545 RRDTDTPEGRDK
+545 TPEA
-557 EAAGD
+557 EAPIKAG
-562 KGRGK
+562 KA
-567 GKSQTRKEKSA
+567 EKKTAKARR

>member
-1 MEHLMFQLTRSVT
+1 MFQLTRSVT
-14 WQALKGL
+14 WQALERL
-21 HAQTADDRIR
+21 RDDTAHDRIR
-31 DYFVTDPQR
+31 DYFAQDPQR
-40 FEKMSLRVGGLFL
+40 FDKMSLRVDGLFL
-53 DYSKHHISSAV
+53 DYSKHLISDAV

-90 NVTEDRPVLH
+90 NVTENRPVLH
-100 TALRNLGEG
+100 TALRNQGDE
-109 PLMVDGQDVM
+109 PLYVDGKDVM
-119 PEIQRTREQIRAF
+119 PEIHQTREQIRRF
-132 AEAVRSGEWQGYS
+132 SEAVRSGEWLGYS
-145 GQRIKDVVNIGIGG
+145 GERIKDVVNIGIGG

-166 ACRALLKYRHPE
+166 ACRALLKYRHSG

-183 VSNVDGTHIQK
+183 VSNVDGAHIQK
-194 VLSRLDPATTLF
+194 VLQRLDPATTLF

-214 TQETLLNAHTAKRW
+214 TQETLLNAKTARRW
-228 FLDNAGEEADV
+228 FLDNAGDDADV
-239 GAHFIAASTNRRA
+239 GAHFIAASTNREA
-252 AMEFGIREENVF
+252 AMAFGIREENVF

-279 IGLPIALSIGFD
+279 IGLPIALSIGFA

-301 EMDQH
+301 AMDRH
-306 FLTAPCAENMPVL
+306 FIEAPNARNMPVL
-319 MALIGIWYINFHGAE
+319 LALIGIWYINFQGAE

-348 PSFLQQLDM
+348 PAFLQQLDM
-357 ESNGKSVD
+357 ESNGKSVN
-365 IFGHPVDY
+365 IFGQPVDY

-415 FEDHH
+415 VEDHH

-432 AFMEGSQQGSRLD
+432 AFMEGSQGQDRQHGRLD

-464 PKNLGAL
+464 PRNLGAL

-499 KQIAGEI
+499 KRIAGEI
-506 SERIDEHSQDFDA
+506 SERIDERTQDFDA
-519 STQGLLALVRGH
+519 STQGLLALVRAH
-531 FGQHPGGAAASEPT
+531 FKDHQASS
-545 RRDTDTPEGRDK
+545 TPSPPPNDPSAK
-557 EAAGD
+557 E
-562 KGRGK
+562 
-567 GKSQTRKEKSA
+567 EKPS